1 MADEVV
7 DIRRRI
13 TEMRNEVSAAIVS
26 NRDAAGPSRSIGNRA
41 NISFSQSTPENN
53 KDMTGSD
60 SAASQQNKLEL
71 ARTEGGISDETVA
84 AYKGLDAAAKMPAFQ
99 LNVRSQVSNRL
110 LLAMISIQVIT
121 NILLVLALWTKLG

>member
-26 NRDAAGPSRSIGNRA
+26 NRDAVAASRSVGNQA
-41 NISFSQSTPENN
+41 NISVAQPSSENN
-53 KDMTGSD
+53 KNLKGSD
-60 SAASQQNKLEL
+60 GAEAQRSDATS
-71 ARTEGGISDETVA
+71 TTISGSISDETA
-84 AYKGLDAAAKMPAFQ
+84 ATYKGLDAAAKMPAFQ
-99 LNVRSQVSNRL
+99 LNVRNQASNRL

-121 NILLVLALWTKLG
+121 NILLVAAVWIKLG

>member
-26 NRDAAGPSRSIGNRA
+26 NRDVVAASRSVGNRA
-41 NISFSQSTPENN
+41 NISFAQPAPENN
-53 KDMTGSD
+53 EDMRGSD
-60 SAASQQNKLEL
+60 GAATQQSNPTS
-71 ARTEGGISDETVA
+71 RTSSGSISDETA
-84 AYKGLDAAAKMPAFQ
+84 ATYKGLDAAAKMPAFQ
-99 LNVRSQVSNRL
+99 LNVRNQASNRL

-121 NILLVLALWTKLG
+121 NILLVAAVWIKLG

>member
-26 NRDAAGPSRSIGNRA
+26 SRDVVAASRSVGNRA
-41 NISFSQSTPENN
+41 NISFAQPTSENN

-60 SAASQQNKLEL
+60 GATAQQSEPTSTTTSG
-71 ARTEGGISDETVA
+71 AISDETVA
-84 AYKGLDAAAKMPAFQ
+84 TYKGLDAAAKMPAFQ
-99 LNVRSQVSNRL
+99 LNVRNQASNRL
-110 LLAMISIQVIT
+110 LLSMITIQVIT
-121 NILLVLALWTKLG
+121 NILIVAVLWTKLG

>member
-26 NRDAAGPSRSIGNRA
+26 NRDATDSSRSIGNRA
-41 NISFSQSTPENN
+41 NISFAQPTPENN
-53 KDMTGSD
+53 KDMTGPD
-60 SAASQQNKLEL
+60 SAKFQQSDTEVV
-71 ARTEGGISDETVA
+71 RTDGGISDETVA

-99 LNVRSQVSNRL
+99 LNVRNQVSNRL

-121 NILLVLALWTKLG
+121 NILLVTALWTKLG

>member
-26 NRDAAGPSRSIGNRA
+26 NRDVVAASRSVGNRA
-41 NISFSQSTPENN
+41 NISFAQPNSENN
-53 KDMTGSD
+53 KDIGGSD
-60 SAASQQNKLEL
+60 GAAAQQSDL
-71 ARTEGGISDETVA
+71 TSTTTSGSISDETA
-84 AYKGLDAAAKMPAFQ
+84 ATYKGLDTAAKMPVFQ
-99 LNVRSQVSNRL
+99 LNVRNQASNRL

-121 NILLVLALWTKLG
+121 NILLVAAVWIKLG

>member
-26 NRDAAGPSRSIGNRA
+26 NRDVVAASRSVGSRA
-41 NISFSQSTPENN
+41 NISVAQPTAESS
-53 KDMTGSD
+53 KDVTELDGL
-60 SAASQQNKLEL
+60 ATQQNEL
-71 ARTEGGISDETVA
+71 TSASTGESISDETVA
-84 AYKGLDAAAKMPAFQ
+84 TYKGLDAAAKMPAFQ
-99 LNVRSQVSNRL
+99 LNVRNQTSNRV

-121 NILLVLALWTKLG
+121 NILLVAALWIKLG

>member
-26 NRDAAGPSRSIGNRA
+26 NRDAADASRSIGNRA
-41 NISFSQSTPENN
+41 NISFAQPTPENN
-53 KDMTGSD
+53 KDMTGSN
-60 SAASQQNKLEL
+60 SAAIQQSGSEVV
-71 ARTEGGISDETVA
+71 RTDGGISDETVA

-99 LNVRSQVSNRL
+99 LNVRNQVSNRL

-121 NILLVLALWTKLG
+121 NILLVTALWTKLG

>member
-26 NRDAAGPSRSIGNRA
+26 NRDVVAASRSVGNRA
-41 NISFSQSTPENN
+41 NISFAQPTSENN

-60 SAASQQNKLEL
+60 GTTAQQSEP
-71 ARTEGGISDETVA
+71 TSTTTSGPISDETVA
-84 AYKGLDAAAKMPAFQ
+84 TYKGLDAAAKMPAFQ
-99 LNVRSQVSNRL
+99 LNVRNQASNRL
-110 LLAMISIQVIT
+110 LLSLITIQVIT
-121 NILLVLALWTKLG
+121 NILIVAALWIKLG